1 MQRKSNHETDFQLQQ
16 KTRAAPYHWP
26 QDTEAI
32 QETTKLCGETPCPP
46 QEKRISYRGVNVLR
60 WVIYCQQKNPNN
72 AQSVIFLVS

>member
-46 QEKRISYRGVNVLR
+46 QEKRISYRGVTMFLDGLFIVNK
-60 WVIYCQQKNPNN
+60 KNPTTLK
-72 AQSVIFLVS
+72 V